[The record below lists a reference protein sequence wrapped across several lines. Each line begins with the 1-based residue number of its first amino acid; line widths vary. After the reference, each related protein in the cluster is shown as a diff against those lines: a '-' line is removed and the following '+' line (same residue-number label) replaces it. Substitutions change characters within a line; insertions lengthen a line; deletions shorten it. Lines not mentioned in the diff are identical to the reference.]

1 MNKKVIFLG
10 MNMLLVLSLLVA
22 CNNDDNKKTTSSSK
36 PPTAQEVLRDEP
48 DADIFQIKGL
58 IYQTGI
64 EWVNDVKLTKD
75 KEIGIIKET
84 SKSKFKDGTASKLS
98 PNTKVFS
105 TNEEDILIVEENGE
119 VKKYVAL
126 SEG

>member
-1 MNKKVIFLG
+1 MNKKVIFWG
-10 MNMLLVLSLLVA
+10 VMILLALSLLVA
-22 CNNDDNKKTTSSSK
+22 CNNDDNEETTSSSK

-48 DADIFQIKGL
+48 DADIFQIKGI

-64 EWVNDVKLTKD
+64 EWANHVKVTKN
-75 KEIGIIKET
+75 KKIGIIKET
-84 SKSKFKDGTASKLS
+84 SKSKFKDGTASKLP
-98 PNTKVFS
+98 PNTDIFS
-105 TNEEDILIVEENGE
+105 TNEQDILIVEENGE

>member
-1 MNKKVIFLG
+1 MNKKVIFWG
-10 MNMLLVLSLLVA
+10 VNMLLAFSLLVA
-22 CNNDDNKKTTSSSK
+22 CNNDNNEETTSSSK

-48 DADIFQIKGL
+48 DADIFQIKGI

-64 EWVNDVKLTKD
+64 EWVNNVKVTKN
-75 KEIGIIKET
+75 KKIGIIKET
-84 SKSKFKDGTASKLS
+84 SKSKFKDGTASKLP
-98 PNTKVFS
+98 PNTEIFS
-105 TNEEDILIVEENGE
+105 TNEQDILIVEENGE